1 MECDIIHH
9 YKMIDPDHV
18 RNTVRSSRFT
28 SLDTMRS
35 CRQTSPDTIRQYERV
50 VQLNLKM
57 RLQFDAGPE

>member
-18 RNTVRSSRFT
+18 RNTFRSSRFA

-35 CRQTSPDTIRQYERV
+35 GRQMSPDTIRQYERV

-57 RLQFDAGPE
+57 RLKFDAGPE